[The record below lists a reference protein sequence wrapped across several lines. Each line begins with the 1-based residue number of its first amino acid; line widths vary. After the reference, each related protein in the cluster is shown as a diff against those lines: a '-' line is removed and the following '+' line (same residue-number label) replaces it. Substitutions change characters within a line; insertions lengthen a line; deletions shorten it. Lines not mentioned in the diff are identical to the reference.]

1 MKPTY
6 RYPHGLQFSEKLAEN
21 LDSLQAR
28 VNLNKTAMI
37 LIDGGLGEGK
47 TTLLLE
53 VLDYIN
59 HINGLPQVTI
69 DGPQLAMGGKDF
81 LQKLRTCYQ
90 KKLPCIGYDEA
101 GDFTRRGSL
110 TQFNAMLNRTFET
123 FRAFKCIVVL
133 TLPNFNV
140 LDQQIL
146 DNQIPRLL
154 LHLKGRTKRTGNF
167 YGYSLYTM
175 LLLKD
180 KMSKLKIKNYA
191 FAVIHPNLYGHFLDL
206 EPKRSKELDK
216 LSTKNK
222 LTILRKSEVSIEGLM
237 TYSEISTKLF
247 RSVNWCRQTACNLK
261 IKPARTIG
269 RVKYFD
275 KVTVDIL
282 TDHLDKV
289 TDRRKLRL
297 KKD

>member
-1 MKPTY
+1 MKRTY
-6 RYPHGLQFSEKLAEN
+6 RYPHGLQFSIILAKN
-21 LDSLQAR
+21 LDALQDR

-59 HINGLPQVTI
+59 HINGLPQVEVG
-69 DGPQLAMGGKDF
+69 GPQVAMGGKDF
-81 LQKLRTCYQ
+81 LQKLRVCYQ

-101 GDFTRRGSL
+101 GDFTKRGSL

-123 FRAFKCIVVL
+123 FRAFKCIVVM

-154 LHLKGRTKRTGNF
+154 LHLTGRTERTGNF
-167 YGYSLYTM
+167 KAYSLYTM
-175 LLLKD
+175 LLLKN
-180 KMSKLKIKNYA
+180 KMITLKIKNYA
-191 FAVIHPNLYGHFLDL
+191 FKVIHPNFYGHFLDL
-206 EPKRSKELDK
+206 EPKRSKALDK
-216 LSTKNK
+216 VSTKNK
-222 LTILRKSEVSIEGLM
+222 LDILRKSEVSIEGLT
-237 TYSEISTKLF
+237 TYSEMATKLF
-247 RSVNWCRQTACNLK
+247 RSTQWCRQAISNLK

-275 KVTVDIL
+275 KVTIDIL
-282 TDHLDKV
+282 IDHADKCSAGKPRKRLD
-289 TDRRKLRL
+289 
-297 KKD
+297 

>member
-1 MKPTY
+1 MKRTY
-6 RYPHGLQFSEKLAEN
+6 RYPHGLQFSTMLAKN
-21 LDSLQAR
+21 LDALQDR

-37 LIDGGLGEGK
+37 IIDGGLGEGK

-59 HINGLPQVTI
+59 HINGLPQVKI

-81 LQKLRTCYQ
+81 LQKLRICYQ

-101 GDFTRRGSL
+101 GDFTKRGSL

-123 FRAFKCIVVL
+123 FRAFKCIVVM

-167 YGYSLYTM
+167 YAYSLYTM
-175 LLLKD
+175 LLLKN
-180 KMSKLKIKNYA
+180 KMNNLKIKNYA
-191 FAVIHPNLYGHFLDL
+191 YAVIHPNFYGHFLDL

-216 LSTKNK
+216 ISTKNK
-222 LTILRKSEVSIEGLM
+222 LTILRKSEISIEGLM
-237 TYSEISTKLF
+237 TYSEMATKLF
-247 RSVNWCRQTACNLK
+247 RSIQWCRQAVSNLK
-261 IKPARTIG
+261 IKPARKIG

-282 TDHLDKV
+282 TDHADKCSAGKP
-289 TDRRKLRL
+289 RK